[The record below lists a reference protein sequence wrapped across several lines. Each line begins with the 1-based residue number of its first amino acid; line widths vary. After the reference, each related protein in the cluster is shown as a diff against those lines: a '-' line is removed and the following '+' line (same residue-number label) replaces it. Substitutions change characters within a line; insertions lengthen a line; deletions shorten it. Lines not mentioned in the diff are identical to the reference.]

1 MIEILSHF
9 VTLSL
14 ERGIRTFSPVI
25 LNNARLVC
33 KAWKS
38 IADSMRWDSLI
49 ATPLF
54 LRLKHSGALP
64 WYLIPRFYATVTSGM
79 SQKDVFDT
87 ISFHYHWHMNS
98 NLVMVRKFT
107 SVLTRC
113 RAAQIV
119 FDPNAQTLGVVEH
132 EAPLIANISDAGT
145 TYLKSFSWESSRVGI
160 RHQLPWMY
168 GFPWHT
174 LKQGLPWSNLAYV
187 RLDCPLD
194 VRDAY
199 FVLECGSST
208 LVTALLGK
216 IFAEDQ
222 SLPNHWHPITLE
234 FLHLESL
241 TLSFR
246 GFADMSC
253 LLPHLDL
260 SWIKHID
267 IAFDDNDV
275 PRGSLLFS
283 TGPSLTI
290 IRSPNAITRL
300 DLCCKLSIT
309 EAYNIL
315 SELTNVEIVKFSEL
329 SSQYFVD
336 AIVDEPI
343 RNLSSLSSL
352 SVRSCVAL
360 HPLFRKLAMPKLTSL
375 EWTVQRTVGPATG
388 KSVLTVLSPSVEVPW
403 DRLRSLVIRYN
414 AEEECNLSAILVQCG
429 QLERLTLASETN
441 NLSFPPGIEFGK
453 QLTHLNIGAGVSTE
467 DVLTPLLAQQL
478 DTMKLH
484 QGSSLFTDS
493 DVLLAIKHLFLDE
506 PISLQEL
513 WCILKTDTLQDNLI
527 TGHFCIVCPNG
538 EQQVDTGPPIVMQQL
553 QRMKLVVTPDHSAA
567 TSIPSEF
574 LTTAITVS
582 RNSRPVINIHNNE
595 VDLWYKEAPN
605 QVVSDI

>member
-1 MIEILSHF
+1 VIEILSHF

-87 ISFHYHWHMNS
+87 ISFHYHWHMDS

-119 FDPNAQTLGVVEH
+119 FDPNAQIWGVVEH

-145 TYLKSFSWESSRVGI
+145 TYLKSFSWESSKVGI

-208 LVTALLGK
+208 LVTALLGE

-222 SLPNHWHPITLE
+222 SLPNHWHPITLV
-234 FLHLESL
+234 FLRLESL

-253 LLPHLDL
+253 LLPRLDL

-290 IRSPNAITRL
+290 IRSPNAITQL

-315 SELTNVEIVKFSEL
+315 FELTNVEIVKFREL
-329 SSQYFVD
+329 SSQSSVD
-336 AIVDEPI
+336 AIVDESI
-343 RNLSSLSSL
+343 KILSSLTSL
-352 SVRSCVAL
+352 SIQSCVDL
-360 HPLFRKLAMPKLTSL
+360 HPLFWKLAMPKLTRL
-375 EWTVQRTVGPATG
+375 EWTVQRTVSPVMGR
-388 KSVLTVLSPSVEVPW
+388 SVLSLSVEVPW
-403 DRLRSLVIRYN
+403 DRLQRLVIRYN
-414 AEEECNLSAILVQCG
+414 AKEECNLSAILVQCG

-441 NLSFPPGIEFGK
+441 KLQFPPGIEFGS
-453 QLTHLNIGAGVSTE
+453 QLTHLDIGAGVST
-467 DVLTPLLAQQL
+467 DNVLRSLITRQL
-478 DTMKLH
+478 DTMKLR
-484 QGSSLFTDS
+484 QGSSFFTDS
-493 DVLLAIKHLFLDE
+493 NVLAIKHLFLDE
-506 PISLQEL
+506 PI
-513 WCILKTDTLQDNLI
+513 TLQKLWYI
-527 TGHFCIVCPNG
+527 LGTKSVKACLTIGHFCIRTQG
-538 EQQVDTGPPIVMQQL
+538 DERQVDTGAPIVMQEL
-553 QRMKLVVTPDHSAA
+553 QRMKLVVTPNDSAA
-567 TSIPSEF
+567 TSISSDF
-574 LTTAITVS
+574 LTAAIRVT
-582 RNSRPVINIHNNE
+582 RNSRPVINIDNND
-595 VDLWYKEAPN
+595 VDLWFKESPN
-605 QVVSDI
+605 QVV

>member
-1 MIEILSHF
+1 
-9 VTLSL
+9 
-14 ERGIRTFSPVI
+14 
-25 LNNARLVC
+25 
-33 KAWKS
+33 
-38 IADSMRWDSLI
+38 
-49 ATPLF
+49 
-54 LRLKHSGALP
+54 
-64 WYLIPRFYATVTSGM
+64 
-79 SQKDVFDT
+79 VFDT

-145 TYLKSFSWESSRVGI
+145 TYLKSFSWESSKVGI

-208 LVTALLGK
+208 LVTALLGE

-222 SLPNHWHPITLE
+222 SLPNHWHPITLV
-234 FLHLESL
+234 FLRLESL

-253 LLPHLDL
+253 LLPRLDL
-260 SWIKHID
+260 SRIKHID

-290 IRSPNAITRL
+290 IRSPNAITQL

-315 SELTNVEIVKFSEL
+315 FELTNVEIVKFREL
-329 SSQYFVD
+329 SSRYFVD

-343 RNLSSLSSL
+343 KNLSSLTSL
-352 SVRSCVAL
+352 SIQSCVDL
-360 HPLFRKLAMPKLTSL
+360 HPLFRKLAMPKLTRL
-375 EWTVQRTVGPATG
+375 EWTVQKTMGPAAG
-388 KSVLTVLSPSVEVPW
+388 KSVLSPSVEVPW
-403 DRLRSLVIRYN
+403 DRVRSLVIRYN

-429 QLERLTLASETN
+429 QLERLTLASESHR
-441 NLSFPPGIEFGK
+441 LRFPHRIKFGK
-453 QLTHLNIGAGVSTE
+453 QLTHLDIGAGVSSE
-467 DVLTPLLAQQL
+467 QVLTSLLTQQL

-484 QGSSLFTDS
+484 QGSSLFPDS
-493 DVLLAIKHLFLDE
+493 VVLLAIKHLFLGE
-506 PISLQEL
+506 PITLRDL
-513 WCILKTDTLQDNLI
+513 WCILKTDTLQDNLV
-527 TGHFCIVCPNG
+527 TGHFCISCQSD
-538 EQQVDTGPPIVMQQL
+538 EQQVDTRPPILMQQL
-553 QRMKLVVTPDHSAA
+553 RRMRLVATPDHPAA
-567 TSIPSEF
+567 NSIASEF
-574 LTTAITVS
+574 LTVAIKVN
-582 RNSRPVINIHNNE
+582 RNSCPVINIDNNE
-595 VDLWYKEAPN
+595 VDLWYKESPN
-605 QVVSDI
+605 QVVSI